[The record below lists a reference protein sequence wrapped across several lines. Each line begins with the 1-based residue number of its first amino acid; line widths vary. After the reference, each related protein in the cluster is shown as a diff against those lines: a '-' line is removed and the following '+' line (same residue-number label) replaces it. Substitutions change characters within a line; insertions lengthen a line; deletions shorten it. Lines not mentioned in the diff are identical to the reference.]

1 MVKKRIPTSPKVDPE
16 LWEEVK
22 IMALRTKKNI
32 TEYFEDALREKLVKD
47 YEIVAAKKKR
57 KEQEQEQPGD
67 FVAAGM
73 DEIKEPELELLE
85 QLRQQQRQHT
95 HNHAVKR
102 EHEKIR
108 GWPGESAEE
117 EEEEQQQQ
125 EVK

>member
-1 MVKKRIPTSPKVDPE
+1 MVKKRIPMSLKVDPE
-16 LWEEVK
+16 LWEKVK

-32 TEYFEDALREKLVKD
+32 TEYFEDALREKLIKD
-47 YEIVAAKKKR
+47 YEIVAAEKKR
-57 KEQEQEQPGD
+57 KEQEQPED

-95 HNHAVKR
+95 HNHAVKK
-102 EHEKIR
+102 EHKKIR

-117 EEEEQQQQ
+117 EER
-125 EVK
+125 

>member
-1 MVKKRIPTSPKVDPE
+1 MSLKVDPE

-47 YEIVAAKKKR
+47 YEIVAAEKKR
-57 KEQEQEQPGD
+57 KEQEQPGD
-67 FVAAGM
+67 FLAAGM

-85 QLRQQQRQHT
+85 QLRQRQRQH
-95 HNHAVKR
+95 AVKK
-102 EHEKIR
+102 EHKKIR

-117 EEEEQQQQ
+117 EE
-125 EVK
+125 

>member
-1 MVKKRIPTSPKVDPE
+1 MVKKRIPLSLKVNPE
-16 LWEEVK
+16 LLEEVK
-22 IMALRTKKNI
+22 IMALRIKKNI

-47 YEIVAAKKKR
+47 YEVVATKKKR
-57 KEQEQEQPGD
+57 KEQEQQPGD
-67 FVAAGM
+67 FLSAGM

-85 QLRQQQRQHT
+85 QLRQQRQ

-102 EHEKIR
+102 KHEKIR
-108 GWPGESAEE
+108 SWPGESAE

>member
-1 MVKKRIPTSPKVDPE
+1 MIKKRIPTSPKVDPE

-85 QLRQQQRQHT
+85 QLRQQQQRQHT
-95 HNHAVKR
+95 HNHAVKK
-102 EHEKIR
+102 EHKKIR

-117 EEEEQQQQ
+117 EEQQQQ

>member
-1 MVKKRIPTSPKVDPE
+1 MSLKVDPE
-16 LWEEVK
+16 LWEKVK

-47 YEIVAAKKKR
+47 YEIVAAEKKR
-57 KEQEQEQPGD
+57 KEQEQPGD

-85 QLRQQQRQHT
+85 QLRQQQRQH
-95 HNHAVKR
+95 AVKK
-102 EHEKIR
+102 EHKKIR

-117 EEEEQQQQ
+117 EE
-125 EVK
+125 

>member
-1 MVKKRIPTSPKVDPE
+1 MVKKRIPMSLKVDPE

-47 YEIVAAKKKR
+47 YEIVAAEKKR
-57 KEQEQEQPGD
+57 KEQEQPGD
-67 FVAAGM
+67 FLAAGM

-85 QLRQQQRQHT
+85 QLRQRQRQH
-95 HNHAVKR
+95 AVKK
-102 EHEKIR
+102 EHKKIR

-117 EEEEQQQQ
+117 EE
-125 EVK
+125 